1 MLLYENR
8 SPRAFFGP
16 PFPPRKIFD
25 ILEKTM
31 GPYQGLFYQN
41 KRLVLY
47 SPTLKGIWKYV
58 GHERSLDDFLEHL
71 SQHVTIGERSHLNE
85 FLEKAEHLESSIT
98 DRFILV
104 PNSMGEFLFL
114 GIILTH
120 TPFGTHLSLSPASD
134 LKECVELQ
142 KTIDTSKLKS
152 LFSALGTWFEDAET
166 EELITQAINLLPEE
180 LSLSLHIHRI
190 NTYIGVGKEKQGAHL
205 FYENRSGK
213 WIRDIFDSEEPS
225 GYIPT
230 MRLQAYMEGVDV
242 MMRTPMF
249 IGQVLPL
256 FWVSISH
263 QKLNQFGVD
272 QFSSYLRDF
281 SRQSVMSAQQFHSPK
296 FHFSKFWSGQGY
308 APHGLMPIAKLLSE
322 NTSTEA
328 GNTPVLP
335 IWGLSQA
342 TLPGLQKSHRIPDP
356 LFLDWEKGLGIIML
370 RGCSLEQA
378 TSVVWKNMKSRIKLP
393 IDPPMRLSDFLNL
406 E

>member
-8 SPRAFFGP
+8 SPKAFFGP

-25 ILEKTM
+25 ILEKDM

-47 SPTLKGIWKYV
+47 SPTLKGLWRQV
-58 GHERSLDDFLEHL
+58 GHERSLDDFLDHL
-71 SQHVTIGERSHLNE
+71 SRHVTVGERSHLKE
-85 FLEKAEHLESSIT
+85 FLEKSGHLEASIT

-114 GIILTH
+114 GIILTP

-134 LKECVELQ
+134 LKECAELQ
-142 KTIDTSKLKS
+142 TSIKGEKLPS
-152 LFSALGTWFEDAET
+152 LFPALATWFEDAET
-166 EELITQAINLLPEE
+166 EELITQAIHILPEE
-180 LSLSLHIHRI
+180 LLLSLHIHRI
-190 NTYIGVGKEKQGAHL
+190 NTYIGVGKEKQCAHL
-205 FYENRSGK
+205 FYENRAGK
-213 WIRDIFDSEEPS
+213 WVRNIFDSEEPD
-225 GYIPT
+225 GYIPA

-256 FWVSISH
+256 FWASINH

-272 QFSSYLRDF
+272 QFSSYLREF
-281 SRQSVMSAQQFHSPK
+281 SRQSVMSAQQLHSPR
-296 FHFSKFWSGQGY
+296 FHFSQFWSGQGY
-308 APHGLMPIAKLLSE
+308 SVEGLMTIARILSG
-322 NTSTEA
+322 NNPLEA
-328 GNTPVLP
+328 SKIPVLP
-335 IWGLSQA
+335 IWGLTQT

-356 LFLDWEKGLGIIML
+356 LFLDWDKGLGIIML
-370 RGCSLEQA
+370 RNCSLEQA
-378 TSVVWKNMKSRIKLP
+378 TSVVWENMKSRIKLP
-393 IDPPMRLSDFLNL
+393 IDPPMPLSEFLRF